1 MPMKVIEATPKVVDT
16 LKKANR
22 LVNSSSVVG
31 GQSSNPVSVK
41 KAEGQFVGSVPIV
54 PAKVKE
60 GNGIA
65 GYFCDIYG
73 NGLTEPPTDQGTV
86 FLANGASSIF
96 ALPPG
101 TVIFV
106 QKYNIP
112 VHGGV
117 NDGSF

>member
-1 MPMKVIEATPKVVDT
+1 MAIDVVKATPQVIET
-16 LKKANR
+16 LKKVNR
-22 LVNSSSVVG
+22 LVNSSSLNTNTVNN
-31 GQSSNPVSVK
+31 SSKVAK
-41 KAEGQFVGSVPIV
+41 IEGQILGSTPLV

-73 NGLTEPPTDQGTV
+73 NGLSEPPTDQGTV

-112 VHGGV
+112 IHGGV
-117 NDGSF
+117 N